1 MPTEPDYYEILHVS
15 ARADRRAIVAAYRR
29 LARKYHPDL
38 SSDAVATERMRDLN
52 DAVEILADPQKRAEY
67 DARRAKSHGQ
77 EARSEPESLHPT
89 LYREGD
95 IPSAALR
102 TRRPRK
108 SRIALLPILGA
119 AGIILGLLTV
129 MAIQVA
135 SEAGRNR
142 ESVTGPDAT
151 TVPASPD
158 SAAPAATAAA
168 ASASAPPDSPP
179 PTPPVV
185 GSGTFSNGT
194 WLVGE
199 EIAPGVWRAF
209 RPTTCSWKRLA
220 SVGGVAEDV
229 AGSGSYLTV
238 EIRPFDAA
246 FSSDDCGWWSQIL
259 TPPSASP
266 FDPFGPGTW
275 LVNEEIAP
283 GLWQNSDA
291 SEGCSWAR
299 LNKLD
304 GEPSAITA
312 SGATDS
318 LLTVEIVEA
327 DLAFDSTGCGTWT
340 RIGP

>member
-1 MPTEPDYYEILHVS
+1 MPMEPDYYEILHVS
-15 ARADRRAIVAAYRR
+15 AGADRRAIVAAYRR

-52 DAVEILADPQKRAEY
+52 DAVEILADAQKRAEY
-67 DARRAKSHGQ
+67 DARRAKLPRQ
-77 EARSEPESLHPT
+77 EAPAEPESLHPT

-95 IPSAALR
+95 VPSAALR
-102 TRRPRK
+102 TRRPKK
-108 SRIALLPILGA
+108 SRTALVPIGGA
-119 AGIILGLLTV
+119 AGILLGLLTV
-129 MAIQVA
+129 LAIQLA
-135 SEAGRNR
+135 SDAGKDQ

-151 TVPASPD
+151 TVPGSPVLSATPAAAGLSATPASP
-158 SAAPAATAAA
+158 PV
-168 ASASAPPDSPP
+168 
-179 PTPPVV
+179 TPPVV

>member
-1 MPTEPDYYEILHVS
+1 MPMEPDYYEILHVS
-15 ARADRRAIVAAYRR
+15 ARADRRAIVAAYRL

-95 IPSAALR
+95 VPSAALR
-102 TRRPRK
+102 TRRAKKK
-108 SRIALLPILGA
+108 SRTALVPIGGG

-129 MAIQVA
+129 IAIQVA
-135 SEAGRNR
+135 SDAGKDRK
-142 ESVTGPDAT
+142 SVTGPDAT
-151 TVPASPD
+151 TTPASTVSSATPAAAGLSATPASP
-158 SAAPAATAAA
+158 PV
-168 ASASAPPDSPP
+168 
-179 PTPPVV
+179 TPPLV
-185 GSGTFSNGT
+185 GSGTFSDGT

-199 EIAPGVWRAF
+199 EITPGVWRAL
-209 RPTTCSWKRLA
+209 RSRTCSWKRLA
-220 SVGGVAEDV
+220 SVEGVLEDV

-246 FSSDDCGWWSQIL
+246 FSSEGCGWWSQIL
-259 TPPSASP
+259 APPSASP
-266 FDPFGPGTW
+266 SDPFGPGTW

-283 GLWQNSDA
+283 GLWQNSDS

-299 LNKLD
+299 LSRLD
-304 GEPSAITA
+304 GEPSTITA
-312 SGATDS
+312 SGATQS
-318 LLTVEIVEA
+318 LIVVEIIEA

>member
-15 ARADRRAIVAAYRR
+15 ARADRRAIVAAYRL

-209 RPTTCSWKRLA
+209 CPTTCSWKRLA

-238 EIRPFDAA
+238 EIRP
-246 FSSDDCGWWSQIL
+246 
-259 TPPSASP
+259 
-266 FDPFGPGTW
+266 
-275 LVNEEIAP
+275 
-283 GLWQNSDA
+283 
-291 SEGCSWAR
+291 
-299 LNKLD
+299 
-304 GEPSAITA
+304 
-312 SGATDS
+312 
-318 LLTVEIVEA
+318 
-327 DLAFDSTGCGTWT
+327 
-340 RIGP
+340 